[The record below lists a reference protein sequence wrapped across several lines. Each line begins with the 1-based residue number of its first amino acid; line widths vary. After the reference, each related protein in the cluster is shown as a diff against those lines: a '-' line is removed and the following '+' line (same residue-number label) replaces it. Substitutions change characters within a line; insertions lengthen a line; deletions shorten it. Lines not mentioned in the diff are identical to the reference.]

1 MGKYLDIQTKVFSI
15 FGSDTWKAEA
25 ITTIPQDMIAR
36 DVEGDFIRVTILPG
50 SPGVNRV
57 SIAGVCIVDIYT
69 AAGKGP
75 TQYHTIADKLDTY
88 LANSTVGIGA
98 TSVQFGSS
106 ALVSKGIDKDNSALT
121 RAQYTI
127 PFNFFGVL

>member
-25 ITTIPQDMIAR
+25 IKTIPQDMIAR
-36 DVEGDFIRVTILPG
+36 DILGDFIRVTIVPG
-50 SPGVNRV
+50 NEGANRL
-57 SIAGVCIVDIYT
+57 SISGVCIIDIYT
-69 AAGKGP
+69 AADNGP
-75 TQYHTIADKLDTY
+75 TRYHAIADKLDSY
-88 LANSTVGIGA
+88 LANQQIGVGST
-98 TSVQFGSS
+98 SLQFSSS
-106 ALVSKGIDKDNSALT
+106 ALAPKGIDKDNSALT